1 MGGGKVAG
9 ARGRAPATGTQSP
22 ERTARSR
29 GGGAE
34 GRTLGLDSAEAR
46 RAAWRRR
53 SGARGWSCARW
64 EASGAASGEALGA
77 ALEKA
82 GSGGVATMCWRPPPH
97 RPRPPCR
104 GGDGKGREGKRGSC
118 GERGLCRRS
127 TPPPWPAAGK
137 DREGYWARRIADPE
151 SNSGD
156 SGRKE
161 NGKWQ
166 KQGHKVVQRSFRD
179 PPDASQPAPTGR
191 LGVPFELPGGLK
203 VAEQSR

>member
-9 ARGRAPATGTQSP
+9 ARGRAPAAGTQSP

-34 GRTLGLDSAEAR
+34 GRTVGLASAEAR

-53 SGARGWSCARW
+53 SGAERGA
-64 EASGAASGEALGA
+64 GAVRALGG
-77 ALEKA
+77 ERGSQRR
-82 GSGGVATMCWRPPPH
+82 GSGSGPRKSRLRGRGHAVLAPPP
-97 RPRPPCR
+97 PPPPSALQR
-104 GGDGKGREGKRGSC
+104 GDGRGREGKRGSC

-179 PPDASQPAPTGR
+179 PPDAS
-191 LGVPFELPGGLK
+191 
-203 VAEQSR
+203 